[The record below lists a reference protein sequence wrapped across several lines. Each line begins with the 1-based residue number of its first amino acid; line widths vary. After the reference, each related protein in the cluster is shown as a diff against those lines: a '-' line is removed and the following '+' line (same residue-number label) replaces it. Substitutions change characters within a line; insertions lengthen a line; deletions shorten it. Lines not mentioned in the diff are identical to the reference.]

1 MGLEA
6 ELNAALAACGG
17 VDQAEIDDVLLPAL
31 KARRAG
37 MTAGMTTAS
46 FEFKM
51 TSDGRFTDVR
61 EVRMTKLEQVAR
73 AMFENIEWRGIRVL
87 EWERSKPGLRAHYI
101 AQAAVCI
108 NALRS
113 EDPVWNEC
121 IDAILRDGE
130 KPE

>member
-6 ELNAALAACGG
+6 EMNAGLAACGG
-17 VDQAEIDDVLLPAL
+17 VDQSEIDEVLLPAL

-37 MTAGMTTAS
+37 MTAGMT
-46 FEFKM
+46 
-51 TSDGRFTDVR
+51 
-61 EVRMTKLEQVAR
+61 KLEKAAR

-87 EWERSKPGLRAHYI
+87 SWERGKPGLRAHYI

-113 EDPVWNEC
+113 DDPVWNEC
-121 IDAILRDGE
+121 IDAILHDGE